1 MSNRPRPRKSAAPV
15 TNRHTRERN
24 NVAPAPSAAVVGTT
38 LAALTAQDGGSSLDI
53 ALSRALKAARN
64 LDPASRRQVVRDLTA
79 LNRHR
84 ARLSWH
90 LGEVRARVTPH
101 NLYLAWTALESRGD
115 PKGMRLSE
123 LDRSVL
129 DAVRP
134 RTLVDRRMP
143 EATRLECP
151 PAFERLLRDALGRDF
166 AAEMAASLEPAP
178 VDLRVNLL
186 KATPGEARKRLKAE
200 SIEAAPTPFSPWGL
214 RCPPGANV
222 TPTAAFSEGLVEFQ
236 DEGSQ
241 LAALL
246 AHACAG
252 MQVLDFCAGTGG
264 KTLALGAAMGNRGH
278 LVACDL
284 SAVRLARAKLRLK
297 RAGVEN
303 AERILLPPT
312 DDKRL
317 KKMHARFDRVF
328 VDAPCSG
335 TGSWRRN
342 PDARWSAQAANLDE
356 LTHLQDAILARA
368 ARFVKPGGR
377 LIYATCSLL
386 RIENDERVAAFLAA
400 HDDFEQL
407 DARAIWREVATLPW
421 PSEGEPV
428 LRLSPAKHR
437 TDGFFAAVFRRA
449 PGP

>member
-1 MSNRPRPRKSAAPV
+1 MPNRPHPRKSATPGSDG
-15 TNRHTRERN
+15 HTRQRN
-24 NVAPAPSAAVVGTT
+24 NVAPGPSAAVVSTT
-38 LAALTAQDGGSSLDI
+38 LAALTDQDGGASLDI
-53 ALSRALKAARN
+53 ALSRALKATRN
-64 LDPASRRQVVRDLTA
+64 LDAAGRRQVVRDLNE

-101 NLYLAWTALESRGD
+101 NLYLAWSAFESRGD
-115 PKGMRLSE
+115 PKALRLSE
-123 LDRSVL
+123 LDRGVL
-129 DAVRP
+129 DAMRH
-134 RTLVDRRMP
+134 RTLVDRQMP
-143 EATRLECP
+143 EAARLECP
-151 PAFERLLRDALGRDF
+151 PAFERVLREALGRDF
-166 AAEMAASLEPAP
+166 AAEMAANLELAP

-186 KATPGEARKRLKAE
+186 KATRDEARKRLKAE
-200 SIEAAPTPFSPWGL
+200 GIQAAPTPFSPWGL
-214 RCPPGANV
+214 RCAPGANV
-222 TPTAAFSEGLVEFQ
+222 TPTDAFTEGLVEFQ

-246 AHACAG
+246 ADARAG

-278 LVACDL
+278 LVACDI
-284 SAVRLARAKLRLK
+284 SPVRLARAKLRLK

-303 AERILLPPT
+303 AERIQLLPA

-342 PDARWSAQAANLDE
+342 PDARWSTQAANLDE
-356 LTHLQDAILARA
+356 LTQLQDAILARA

-386 RIENDERVAAFLAA
+386 RVENDERVAAFLAA
-400 HDDFEQL
+400 HGDFEQL
-407 DARAIWREVATLPW
+407 DARTIWREVTTHPW
-421 PSEGEPV
+421 PPESESV

-449 PGP
+449 AGP